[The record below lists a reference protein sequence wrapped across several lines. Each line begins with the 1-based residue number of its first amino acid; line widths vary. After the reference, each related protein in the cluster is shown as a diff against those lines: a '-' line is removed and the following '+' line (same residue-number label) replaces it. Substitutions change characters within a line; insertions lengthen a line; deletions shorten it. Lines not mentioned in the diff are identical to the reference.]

1 VPLSF
6 GWLDPGDPPYAE
18 LPMRV
23 QRAAYREF
31 SRNPDFSFER
41 YKEILGRELFGA
53 ASTPQAVDDVLELQ
67 AALNSHIYTV
77 HGIEGLLPGVIL
89 DRARAAS
96 QHGVRWYFS
105 RPPIVGIE
113 YEMDLRGVRTEL
125 RIV

>member
-1 VPLSF
+1 MAACNRTLRA
-6 GWLDPGDPPYAE
+6 GDVTPEAI
-18 LPMRV
+18 
-23 QRAAYREF
+23 AAKAAFVMDLMEHRL
-31 SRNPDFSFER
+31 RGLGGDWPDVTA
-41 YKEILGRELFGA
+41 I
-53 ASTPQAVDDVLELQ
+53 D
-67 AALNSHIYTV
+67 IYTV
-77 HGIEGLLPGVIL
+77 HCIEGLLPEVIL